1 MKTSAPVLSVRALN
15 RATLARQMLLR
26 REKMTPLAAI
36 ERLVAM
42 QAQVPKP
49 PFIGLWTRLAKF
61 ERDDLLELLNS
72 KKAVR
77 ATAIRATI
85 HLMTAKDFIELRGA
99 MQPGLD
105 RGTSVLG
112 GRDKGLDKGSLE
124 KIARDFFGKGR
135 ATFDDLRKHLEQ
147 KSPKGDIRAMAYS
160 IRLFV
165 PLVQVPTDAT
175 WGFPGSAEFALADE
189 WLGKKISTKHA
200 PPDEL
205 IRRYLAA
212 FGPATPGDFQVW
224 CYTKTMREEFE
235 RMRPELVTFQ
245 DERKRE
251 LFDLPDAPRPDEDTP
266 APIRFLPDYD
276 NLVLSHDDR
285 TRILADEHRS
295 RILTPNLQVRG
306 SFLVDGFV
314 AGSWST
320 KRQKKTATLVLEPF
334 GKLAKKVVTELEEE
348 GEALLR
354 FAEADAEIHHIQL
367 PR

>member
-1 MKTSAPVLSVRALN
+1 
-15 RATLARQMLLR
+15 MLLK

-42 QAQVPKP
+42 QAQVARP
-49 PFIGLWTRLAKF
+49 PFIGLWTRLARF
-61 ERDDLLELLNS
+61 QREDLLTLLHD

-77 ATAIRATI
+77 ATALRATI
-85 HLMTAKDFIELRGA
+85 HLMSARDFIGLRGA

-112 GRDKGLDKGSLE
+112 GRDKDLDKAGLE
-124 KIARDFFGKGR
+124 KLARAFFGTGH
-135 ATFDDLRKHLEQ
+135 ATFDDLRKHIEE
-147 KSPKGDIRAMAYS
+147 KHPREDIRAMAYCM
-160 IRLFV
+160 RLFV
-165 PLVQVPTDAT
+165 PLVQVPTDAQ
-175 WGFPGSAEFALADE
+175 WGFPGSADFALADT
-189 WLGKKISTKHA
+189 WLGKKVSTRHA

-224 CYTKTMREEFE
+224 AYTRSMRDAFE
-235 RMRPELVTFQ
+235 TLRPELVTFR

-266 APIRFLPDYD
+266 APVRFLPDYD

-285 TRILADEHRS
+285 ARIIADQHRPRILSA
-295 RILTPNLQVRG
+295 NLQVRG

-314 AGSWST
+314 AGSSTT

-334 GKLAKKVVTELEEE
+334 VKLAKKVVAELEEE

-354 FAEADAEIHHIQL
+354 FAEPDAEVYEINIL
-367 PR
+367 K